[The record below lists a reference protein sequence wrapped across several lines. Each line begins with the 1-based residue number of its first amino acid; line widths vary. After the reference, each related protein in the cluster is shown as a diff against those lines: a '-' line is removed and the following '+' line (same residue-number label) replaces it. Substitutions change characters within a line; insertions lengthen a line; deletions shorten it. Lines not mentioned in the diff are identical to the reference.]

1 MTTSCSF
8 DFILASQTITIGQD
22 KVTAATLTEEISPIG
37 DTVPINKLSLSVLAD
52 NTLYDQLITAK
63 QVDAYFTA
71 DSVKTLMGVYYISDQ
86 SMPND
91 GVCKLELV
99 DIIGKLDTETFMG
112 DYYISGIY
120 QGDPVGVSYGTYLT
134 DLLGADGYTLDS
146 SLSGTVLGFV
156 SGCTKREALQQFA
169 VATGSVID
177 PTRGRKIAIRPM
189 PESTAVVITEAD
201 KATGHTLRMDDAVEG
216 VMVTSHRWKIAYD
229 AQSGSRL
236 VKSIAATIGWDS
248 TATILYGV
256 PFELTS
262 VNGYA
267 DYDTY
272 FQQLGY
278 TKGKSTKAGIT
289 LTAPSKIA
297 FFFGDYD
304 TLSLAGYYYEDTT
317 NDYYTDYTAV
327 NPDSNMQLKKVTDA
341 QFAVPGNVAAIASRI
356 YGYYQYRYIAEGTLL
371 PGTVQAGQRVR
382 ITTSRGLLAGYVE
395 RVVTDLYGG
404 GLQKV
409 KMRGKLG
416 TGKDP
421 GGLSISPTTMSLDDD
436 TPTGI
441 ITVTRAGDGAISA
454 VSSDTEIATVTVSGT
469 TVTVTAG
476 EKAGYANITVS
487 VAEGT
492 YHAAPPS
499 AVCTVTVSSSL
510 PAFADCAWSE
520 IITACQT
527 GAVPTTWEV
536 GDSKTMTIG
545 GKDYQVDIIGKNH
558 DTYADGGA
566 APLTVQLHDSYAT
579 KYAMNS
585 TTTNVGGWESSQM
598 RQTSLP
604 AILAAMP
611 SEVQTA
617 IRQVTKL
624 TSEGNKSTT
633 ISTTSDKLFLLSEV
647 EAAGTHSYSV
657 TGEGS
662 QYAYYAAGNSRIKKV
677 GSSNTAWW
685 LRSPYSGNAKTFCQ
699 ITETG
704 AVSNLN
710 AAAAGG
716 IGVSP
721 AWCF

>member
-71 DSVKTLMGVYYISDQ
+71 DGTQTLLGVYYISDQ
-86 SMPND
+86 TMPND

-112 DYYISGIY
+112 DYYRANPGTTK
-120 QGDPVGVSYGTYLT
+120 DPVGVSYATYLT

-169 VATGSVID
+169 IATGSVID

-216 VMVTSHRWKIAYD
+216 VMVTSHRWKYVYD
-229 AQSGSRL
+229 QNGAPL
-236 VKSIAATIGWDS
+236 VKSIGATIGWDS

-256 PFELTS
+256 PFELTN

-267 DYDTY
+267 DYDEY
-272 FQQLGY
+272 FRQLGY
-278 TKGKSTKAGIT
+278 TKGKSNMAGIT

-297 FFFGDYD
+297 FFYGDYD
-304 TLSLAGYYYEDTT
+304 TLSLAGYYCEDTT

-327 NPDSNMQLKKVTDA
+327 NPDSNMALKKVTDA

-382 ITTSRGLLAGYVE
+382 MTTSRGLLAGYVE

-409 KMRGKLG
+409 KIRGKLG
-416 TGKDP
+416 AGKDP
-421 GGLSISPTTMSLDDD
+421 GGLSISPTTMSLDDA
-436 TPTGI
+436 TPSGI

-454 VSSDTEIATVTVSGT
+454 VSSDTEVATVTVSGT
-469 TVTVTAG
+469 AVTVTAG

-566 APLTVQLHDSYAT
+566 APLTFQLHDSYAT

-585 TTTNVGGWESSQM
+585 EMTNVGGWESSQM

-604 AILAAMP
+604 VILAAMP

-617 IRQVTKL
+617 IRQVNKL
-624 TSEGNKSTT
+624 TSTGNKSTA
-633 ISTTSDKLFLLSEV
+633 IATTADELFLLSEV

-657 TGEGS
+657 AGEGS

-677 GSSNTAWW
+677 GSTATAWW

-699 ITETG
+699 IEAAG
-704 AVSNLN
+704 SVSNLN

>member
-8 DFILASQTITIGQD
+8 SFILPGSTITIGQD
-22 KVTAATLTEEISPIG
+22 KITAATLTEEISPIG

-52 NTLYDQLITAK
+52 TALYDQLITAK

-71 DSVKTLMGVYYISDQ
+71 DGTQTLLGVYYISDQ
-86 SMPND
+86 TMPND

-112 DYYISGIY
+112 DYYCANPGTTK
-120 QGDPVGVSYGTYLT
+120 DPVGVSYGTYLT

-169 VATGSVID
+169 IATGSVID

-189 PESTAVVITEAD
+189 PESTAAVITEAS
-201 KATGHTLRMDDAVEG
+201 KVTGHTLRMDDAVEG
-216 VMVTSHRWKIAYD
+216 VMVTSHKWGYAYD
-229 AQSGSRL
+229 QDGTRS
-236 VKSIAATIGWDS
+236 VKGVGATIGWNS

-256 PFELTS
+256 PFELAS
-262 VNGYA
+262 VNGYT
-267 DYDTY
+267 DYDEY
-272 FQQLGY
+272 FRQLGY
-278 TKGKSTKAGIT
+278 TKGNSTMAGIT

-297 FFFGDYD
+297 FFYGDYD
-304 TLSLAGYYYEDTT
+304 TLGLAGYYYKDTT
-317 NDYYTDYTAV
+317 NDFYTDYTAV
-327 NPDSNMQLKKVTDA
+327 NPDSTMAVKRVTDA
-341 QFAVPGNVAAIASRI
+341 AFAVPGNVAAIASRI

-371 PGTVQAGQRVR
+371 PGTVQVGQRVR
-382 ITTSRGLLAGYVE
+382 MTTPRGLLAGYVE

-409 KMRGKLG
+409 KIRGKLG

-421 GGLSISPTTMSLDDD
+421 GSLSISLTTMSLDDT
-436 TPTGI
+436 TPTGTI
-441 ITVTRAGDGAISA
+441 IVTRAGDGTISA
-454 VSSDTEIATVTVSGT
+454 VSSDTEIATVSVSGT
-469 TVTVTAG
+469 VVTVTAG
-476 EKAGYANITVS
+476 DKAGYANITVS

-492 YHAAPPS
+492 YHAAPPD
-499 AVCTVTVSSSL
+499 AVCTITVSSSL
-510 PAFADCAWSE
+510 PAFTDCTWSE

-545 GKDYQVDIIGKNH
+545 GTDYQVDIIGKNH
-558 DTYADGGA
+558 DTYSDGGT
-566 APLTVQLHDSYAT
+566 APLTFQLHDSYAT
-579 KYAMNS
+579 KHAMNAQS
-585 TTTNVGGWESSQM
+585 TNSGGWESSQM

-611 SEVQTA
+611 GEVQSA
-617 IRQVTKL
+617 IRQVNKL
-624 TSEGNKSTT
+624 TSGGDKSTA
-633 ISTTSDKLFLLSEV
+633 ITTTADKLFLLSEV
-647 EAAGTHSYSV
+647 EATGAHSHSV
-657 TGEGS
+657 AGEGS

-677 GSSNTAWW
+677 GDAAAGWW

-699 ITETG
+699 ITDAG
-704 AVSNLN
+704 AASNLI
-710 AAAAGG
+710 ASAFGG